1 MATKGYHEDD
11 LVDYYDE
18 DYEEENG
25 DWEQEDA
32 DRETY
37 QFVEK
42 AAKKKSGS
50 PPVAPKVTLTP
61 SLPKLISPKNSFV
74 IQIASGSS
82 SQLSL
87 PQAAL
92 APIPPLGHTSN
103 QVAKLGQL
111 NSAIGANYQVST
123 WFLEKCSKL
132 PATEA
137 VAAGKEG
144 LDNPNF
150 PREKYITTP
159 HSQTVFVVI
168 GHVDAG
174 KSTLNAQL
182 VKAFGTRDTGI
193 SAQHVAVSKSGKCK
207 TRGTNLA
214 WELDVASDE
223 REHGV
228 TIDSK
233 SKSLVIDDR
242 HFVAID
248 APGHADYVP
257 SMLLGAMQADAAVL
271 VIDCVKFD
279 SGFSRGGQTKEH
291 VALIRSLG
299 IQQLVVVLNKTDM
312 MDPDARAKEL
322 ETILCQLDD
331 FIFEEMKFSK
341 KSVKFVPVS
350 AINNDN
356 VSARAAHQQQCLKD
370 ALLALSPK
378 NHGPIH
384 HTVCVPIVDVS
395 GDRFSGRIECGSV
408 HAGEKLMILPSRQL
422 VTINAGH
429 GPAAHHTYFPGN
441 YLESVQ
447 FSLQDAASGSL
458 SPTWSAFIHPGSV
471 LVDPV
476 YPLERIQVVEKFLAR
491 ILVINDDYM
500 PVVKGQSVTM
510 NCHTAMIDGFISR
523 LVAHVPQHNSEETA
537 KKPSVP
543 KCLVKGDVGIVELT
557 VRKGGSI
564 VVEPDTNT
572 RVTGRVVIRDRGVT
586 IAVGLVVSA

>member
-18 DYEEENG
+18 DYEEEEG
-25 DWEQEDA
+25 DWEQEEA

-42 AAKKKSGS
+42 KKKSGS
-50 PPVAPKVTLTP
+50 PPVAPKVTPTP
-61 SLPKLISPKNSFV
+61 SQPKLISPKNSFV
-74 IQIASGSS
+74 KQISSGSS

-87 PQAAL
+87 PQSAL
-92 APIPPLGHTSN
+92 TPGPPVGYTSN
-103 QVAKLGQL
+103 QLAKLGQL
-111 NSAIGANYQVST
+111 NSDIGANYQVST

-132 PATEA
+132 PAAEA

-150 PREKYITTP
+150 PKEKSNTQHY
-159 HSQTVFVVI
+159 SQTVFVVI

-182 VKAFGTRDTGI
+182 VKAFGTPDTGI
-193 SAQHVAVSKSGKCK
+193 SAKHAAVSKSGKSK

-299 IQQLVVVLNKTDM
+299 INQLVVVLNKTDM
-312 MDPDARAKEL
+312 MDPDDRAEEL
-322 ETILCQLDD
+322 ETIICQLDD

-341 KSVKFVPVS
+341 NSVKFVPVS

-356 VSARAAHQQQCLKD
+356 VSARAPHHQQCLKD
-370 ALLALSPK
+370 ALLALKPK

-408 HAGEKLMILPSRQL
+408 HAGEKLLILPSRQL

-429 GPAAHHTYFPGN
+429 GPAAHQTYFPGN

-447 FSLQDAASGSL
+447 FSLQDASGSL
-458 SPTWSAFIHPGSV
+458 SPTSSGFIHPGSV
-471 LVDPV
+471 LVDPL
-476 YPLERIQVVEKFLAR
+476 YPLERIQVVETFLVR
-491 ILVINDDYM
+491 ILVINDDFM
-500 PVVKGQSVTM
+500 PIVKGQSVTM
-510 NCHTAMIDGFISR
+510 NCHTAMIDGFVSR
-523 LVAHVPQHNSEETA
+523 LVAKVPQHHSEEPA

-557 VRKGGSI
+557 VRKGASI

-586 IAVGLVVSA
+586 IAAGLVVSA